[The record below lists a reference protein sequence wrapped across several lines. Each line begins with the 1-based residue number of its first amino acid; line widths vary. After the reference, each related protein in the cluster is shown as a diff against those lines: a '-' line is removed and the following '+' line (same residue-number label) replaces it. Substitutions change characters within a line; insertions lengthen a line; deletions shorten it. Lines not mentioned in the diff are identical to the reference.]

1 MALLKFKKGLFSAL
15 PATKSEGT
23 VYITSDTRE
32 MYVDVSA
39 DTRIAIGKFRIIA
52 TEAALAALGGEGAE
66 GRSTESLYYVEE
78 TKLLKKWN
86 GTSFDV
92 LNDTTDLANL
102 GKIVAAHSTA
112 ITALQTKD
120 GELETAI
127 GNINASTV
135 DTTKKIKVT
144 TPVGNYTKG
153 QTIDINDIQSI
164 LVNMLSQDANPV
176 ATAPRITSVTLS
188 GAGSKEVGE
197 KFTPSASIATNAG
210 KYTANGVDQVSGVTF
225 NNYRIVAKGTVDGT
239 TALTDEAA
247 ANKATFTQFTVTDKT
262 DYYVQGSCSNSAGVV
277 PKTYLGADYPAAQ
290 IKAGT
295 LGPIDSSHVKGY
307 RGWFYGFK
315 NGSNAIA
322 DPTAITSDQIRAL
335 NKNNG
340 AWTNSMD
347 VSAMKQMFFAAP
359 KGKGYKPKV
368 ADSKTGAPQTV
379 LGPIEVNVEGANHY
393 TAITYEVWYVNN
405 AQAASGS
412 ATLNITRA

>member
-23 VYITSDTRE
+23 VYITSDTKE

-102 GKIVAAHSTA
+102 GKTVAAHSTA

-120 GELETAI
+120 SELETAI
-127 GNINASTV
+127 ENINASTV
-135 DTTKKIKVT
+135 DTTKQIKVT
-144 TPVGNYTKG
+144 TAVGNYAKG
-153 QTIDINDIQSI
+153 DTIDIKDIQSI
-164 LVNMLSQDANPV
+164 LEKMLSQDVDPV
-176 ATAPRITSVTLS
+176 ATLPKITSVTLS
-188 GAGSKEVGE
+188 GAGNKEVGE

-210 KYTANGVDQVSGVTF
+210 KYTTNGEDHASGVTF
-225 NNYRIVAKGTVDGT
+225 SNYKIVAQGTIDGE

-247 ANKATFTQFTVTDKT
+247 ASSATFTQFTVTDET
-262 DYYVQGSCSNSAGVV
+262 DYYVEGSCSNSAGVI
-277 PKTYLGADYPAAQ
+277 PKSYLGVDKPSEQ

-295 LGPIDSSHVKGY
+295 LGPIPSSHVKGY
-307 RGWFYGFK
+307 RGWFYGYK

-335 NKNNG
+335 SKNNG
-340 AWTNSMD
+340 AWTDSMD

-379 LGPIEVNVEGANHY
+379 LGPIEVDVEGANKY
-393 TAITYEVWYVNN
+393 TATTYEVWYVNN

-412 ATLNITRA
+412 ATLNITKA